1 MLSTAPVIWVVGCQ
15 REKALLPWNLDL
27 PAERDQERTG
37 MPSFRNVATPFRVS
51 IKATFCGVET
61 MTEPVTKR
69 NFTSVIFARAR
80 NLFRVQQRDSQGAS
94 PSTSTSCPR
103 LSVTSPV
110 PGGVSMTSTS
120 RSCPDVPA
128 RQSTSNNSCCTASR
142 AKPLEYLRDPMPGW
156 TDRVRY
162 SGGGIP
168 STCRANRALAAE

>member
-1 MLSTAPVIWVVGCQ
+1 M
-15 REKALLPWNLDL
+15 ALLPWNLDL

-128 RQSTSNNSCCTASR
+128 RQSTSNNSCCTAFMTIIPRQTTGVSAGSDAGLDGSGAVFGR
-142 AKPLEYLRDPMPGW
+142 RNPIDMQGKPCARSGVRRLSALT
-156 TDRVRY
+156 TD
-162 SGGGIP
+162 
-168 STCRANRALAAE
+168 